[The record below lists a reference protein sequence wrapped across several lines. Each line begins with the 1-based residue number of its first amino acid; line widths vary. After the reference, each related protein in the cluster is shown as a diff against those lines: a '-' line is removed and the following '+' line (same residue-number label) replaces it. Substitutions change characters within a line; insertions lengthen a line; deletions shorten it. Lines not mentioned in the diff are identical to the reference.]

1 MPFLLDRARGVRRL
15 LPGIAAL
22 AIAGCAPFG
31 PQRPPARIT
40 PVEQLD
46 AGAAIRSAGAG
57 SPTIAARWWTAFGDA
72 QLDRLVDDA
81 LAGAPTL
88 RAQRERVA
96 QALADA
102 DVESAALLPQL
113 GAAASAAPTRLPG
126 SYRTPPPAAGHWQAD
141 AQALLGASFDLDIAG
156 RQHALARAAAL
167 RADQQRALE
176 QAATVSLQAAI
187 VETYLQLALERQL
200 LAIARDT
207 LQQHSELLRLTSQ
220 RADAGLDMQVAVLRA
235 SEPIPHAQAD
245 VDAHAAAAARLRHRL
260 AALVGRGP
268 GYAEALTPAA
278 PPAAELP
285 MPAVLPAAPPAAE
298 LPMPAVLPAALIG
311 RRPDVLAA
319 RYRVEA
325 EAANIDAARAAF
337 YPDVNLLAFTGVQS
351 FGFRA
356 LFHGNSGTLGAG
368 PAITLPIFE
377 GGRLRAGL
385 RAQSAA
391 YDAAVAVYDDTVVNA
406 LAQVSDTLVQIDTL
420 GRQRALRREA
430 LARARQ
436 TYAIETQ
443 RYRKGMSGY
452 LDVLLAQGRLLEDR
466 ASVARADASFA
477 IEHARLIAALG
488 GPSSTGVTQ

>member
-1 MPFLLDRARGVRRL
+1 MPLLIDRARGARRL
-15 LPGIAAL
+15 VPALAAL

-31 PQRPPARIT
+31 PQRPAARIT

-46 AGAAIRSAGAG
+46 AGAAIGAAGTG
-57 SPTIAARWWTAFGDA
+57 SPTVAERWWTAFGDA

-88 RAQRERVA
+88 QAQRERVA

-102 DVESAALLPQL
+102 DVEHAALLPQL
-113 GAAASAAPTRLPG
+113 GATASAVPTRLPG
-126 SYRTPPPAAGHWQAD
+126 SYRTPPPAAGHWQVD
-141 AQALLGASFDLDIAG
+141 AQALLGASWDLDIAG

-176 QAATVSLQAAI
+176 RAAAVSLQAAI
-187 VETYLQLALERQL
+187 VETYLQLALEQRL

-207 LQQHSELLRLTSQ
+207 LQQHSYLLRLTSQ

-245 VDAHAAAAARLRHRL
+245 IDTHAAASARLRHRL

-268 GYAEALTPAA
+268 GYADALTPAA
-278 PPAAELP
+278 PPAA
-285 MPAVLPAAPPAAE
+285 A

-337 YPDVNLLAFTGVQS
+337 YPDVNLLAFAGVQS

-385 RAQSAA
+385 RAQTAA
-391 YDAAVAVYDDTVVNA
+391 YNAAVATYDDTVVNA

-420 GRQRALRREA
+420 GRQRALQREA
-430 LARARQ
+430 LSRAQ
-436 TYAIETQ
+436 QAYTIETQ
-443 RYRKGMSGY
+443 RYRKGISGY
-452 LDVLLAQGRLLEDR
+452 LDVLLAEGRLLEDR

-488 GPSSTGVTQ
+488 GATSTGVTQ